1 LIRYPSLGAAAL
13 LAVAACASAP
23 TPPPRDASMAAP
35 PQARLAGYLAPDAL
49 DGGAILGPPPAVDSA
64 QGRADRATYDETRA
78 LAGTPRWQ
86 LAIQDNDLWNGGAL
100 KRYSCAIGRDIGEK
114 TTPTAMR
121 MLHRVELDVRTVG
134 TPPKDFYNRRRPA
147 LGNDKPICVPRETW
161 LETNAS
167 YPSGH
172 SMAGWSWALILAEAE
187 PAKASA
193 LLQAGREMGMS
204 RVVCGVHYPTDVEA
218 GRTLGAA
225 MVARLHAD
233 PAFMADLAKAKT
245 ELASAPAPSGCGA

>member
-1 LIRYPSLGAAAL
+1 
-13 LAVAACASAP
+13 V
-23 TPPPRDASMAAP
+23 
-35 PQARLAGYLAPDAL
+35 GYLAPDAL
-49 DGGAILGPPPAVDSA
+49 DGKTILGPPPAIDSA
-64 QGRADRATYDETRA
+64 QGAADRATYDETRA

-86 LAIQDNDLWNGGAL
+86 TAIQDNDLWNGGAL
-100 KRYSCAIGRDIGEK
+100 KRYSCAIGRDIGNG

-134 TPPKDFYNRRRPA
+134 TPAKDFYNRKRPA
-147 LGNDKPICVPRETW
+147 LGNDKPICVPRAAW

-172 SMAGWSWALILAEAE
+172 AMAGWSWALILAEAQ
-187 PAKASA
+187 PVKASA

-204 RVVCGVHYPTDVEA
+204 RAVCGVHFVSDVEA

-233 PAFMADLAKAKT
+233 PAFMADLAKAKA
-245 ELASAPAPSGCGA
+245 ELAAAPAPSGCDG